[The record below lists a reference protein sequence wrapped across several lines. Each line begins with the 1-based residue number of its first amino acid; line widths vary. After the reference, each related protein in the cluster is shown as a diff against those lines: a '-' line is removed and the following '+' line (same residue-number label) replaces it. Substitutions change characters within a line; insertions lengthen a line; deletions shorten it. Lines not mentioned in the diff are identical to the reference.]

1 MMSWQC
7 RWKSQWKSRW
17 GSRAAAL
24 FFCWPLLCAM
34 AGNCNAQE
42 LQLLTEEYPP
52 MTFSDHGKPSGL
64 AVEVVQE
71 IQRRINDH
79 GTISV
84 VPWARAYKLASNGPN
99 AAVFTTMRTAE
110 REHQFKWV
118 GPFAVVTTSF
128 YALRGSGI
136 SIKNLQDAKAVGH
149 ILVPR
154 EYYSNEVLT
163 KLGFENLDNNAAK
176 PEEMLPMLAHH
187 RGELLVSD
195 DQTLP
200 SLLEKSAMDM
210 SQLELAYSF
219 LRTSSYLAFS
229 RDTPDTVIARWQ
241 GALDDMKRDG
251 SFNRIYAKW
260 LPRITPPGIAGE
272 PEVILKK

>member
-1 MMSWQC
+1 MK
-7 RWKSQWKSRW
+7 RWHF
-17 GSRAAAL
+17 RAAAL
-24 FFCWPLLCAM
+24 FFWPLICWM
-34 AGNCNAQE
+34 AVPFGVCSAQE

-52 MTFSDHGKPSGL
+52 MTFSDHGKPAGL

-71 IQRRINDH
+71 VQRRIGDH

-84 VPWARAYKLASNGPN
+84 VPWARAYRLAQNGPY
-99 AAVFTTMRTAE
+99 AVCFTTMRTAE

-136 SIKNLQDAKAVGH
+136 AVKTLEDAKTVAH

-163 KLGFENLDNNAAK
+163 KLGFANLDTNAAK

-200 SLLEKSAMDM
+200 ALLDKAGMDI
-210 SQLELAYSF
+210 SQLELSFSF

-229 RDTPDTVIARWQ
+229 RDVSDAVVARWQ

-251 SFNRIYAKW
+251 SFARIYAKW
-260 LPRITPPGIAGE
+260 LPRVTPPGIAGE
-272 PEVILKK
+272 PEIILKK

>member
-1 MMSWQC
+1 MKRWIC
-7 RWKSQWKSRW
+7 R
-17 GSRAAAL
+17 AL
-24 FFCWPLLCAM
+24 ALMFCLIAPCAT
-34 AGNCNAQE
+34 GNAQE

-52 MTFSDHGKPSGL
+52 MTFSDHGKPAGL

-71 IQRRINDH
+71 IQRRIGDH
-79 GTISV
+79 GVISV
-84 VPWARAYKLASNGPN
+84 VPWARAYKLALTGPN

-136 SIKNLQDAKAVGH
+136 SVKNLQDAKAVGH

-154 EYYSNEVLT
+154 EYYSHEVLVG
-163 KLGFENLDNNAAK
+163 LGFDNLDTNAGR
-176 PEEMLPMLAHH
+176 PDETLPMLAHH
-187 RGELLVSD
+187 RAELLVAD

-200 SLLEKSAMDM
+200 AMLEKAGMEM
-210 SQLELAYSF
+210 SQLELSFSF
-219 LRTSSYLAFS
+219 LRTSSYLAFAH
-229 RDTPDTVIARWQ
+229 DTPDAVIARWQ

-251 SFNRIYAKW
+251 SFARIYAKW
-260 LPRITPPGIAGE
+260 LPKIAPPGIVGE
-272 PEVILKK
+272 PEAILKK

>member
-1 MMSWQC
+1 MKGWN
-7 RWKSQWKSRW
+7 
-17 GSRAAAL
+17 SRAVAL
-24 FFCWPLLCAM
+24 LFCLLARMGTC
-34 AGNCNAQE
+34 GAQE

-52 MTFSDHGKPSGL
+52 MTFSDHGKPAGL

-71 IQRRINDH
+71 IQRRIGDH

-84 VPWARAYKLASNGPN
+84 VPWARAYKLALNGPN

-110 REHQFKWV
+110 REHRFKWV

-136 SIKNLQDAKAVGH
+136 AVKSLQDAKAVGH

-154 EYYSNEVLT
+154 EYYSNEVLV
-163 KLGFENLDNNAAK
+163 KLGFDNLDTNAAK

-187 RGELLVSD
+187 RAELLVAD

-200 SLLEKSAMDM
+200 AMLEKANMEM
-210 SQLELAYSF
+210 GQLELAYSF
-219 LRTSSYLAFS
+219 LRTSSYLAFAH
-229 RDTPDTVIARWQ
+229 DTPDAVIQRWQ

-251 SFNRIYAKW
+251 SFARIYARW